1 MTFNYAVV
9 GYGRMGR
16 AIEEQADKRGHHRAT
31 IIDPASD
38 EDAAKPVI
46 VKDALEG
53 CDVAFEFTAAEA
65 AEANVIALLNAGVHV
80 VCGSTGWK
88 PSPALAAAA
97 RGAAA
102 GAVIAP
108 NFSVGMNLFYRLV
121 REAGLLYGAVGL
133 HQPFVFESHHRG
145 KLDAPSG
152 TARKLAS
159 ILVEAI
165 PGIATVQEGN
175 PQGRLPD
182 GALHVSSLRV
192 GHEPGSHTVGF
203 DGEFDKITLGHA
215 ARSRAGFA
223 LGAVLAAEWIIGK
236 KDLHGFEEVLQE
248 KIDEAKGRS

>member
-1 MTFNYAVV
+1 VTFEYAII

-16 AIEEQADKRGHHRAT
+16 AIEEQADKRGHSRTA

-38 EDAAKPVI
+38 EDTAQPGIAR
-46 VKDALEG
+46 DALKG
-53 CDVAFEFTAAEA
+53 TDVAFEFTAADA
-65 AEANVIALLNAGVHV
+65 AEANVIALLAAGAHV
-80 VCGSTGWK
+80 VCGTTGWK
-88 PSPALAAAA
+88 PSAALEAAALES
-97 RGAAA
+97 AA

-133 HQPFVFESHHRG
+133 HEPFVFESHHRG

-159 ILVEAI
+159 ILVESV
-165 PGIATVQEGN
+165 PDLETVQEGN
-175 PQGRLPD
+175 PEGRLPD

-223 LGAVLAAEWIIGK
+223 LGAVLAAEWIVGK
-236 KDLHGFEEVLQE
+236 KGLHGFEEVLQE